1 MDHREKVQKAVDM
14 QQIVF
19 RGELLPERT
28 PDETNDEA
36 TSAVSQT
43 NDLDEIFFVFNARDE
58 REPHQFI
65 MGDPLYSQGIVKE
78 WHI

>member
-1 MDHREKVQKAVDM
+1 M

-58 REPHQFI
+58 REPH
-65 MGDPLYSQGIVKE
+65 
-78 WHI
+78 